1 MNLLSAVLR
10 KPNASDD
17 KYSRGVVGFVTGS
30 LEYPGAAILGVTA
43 AMRTGVGMV
52 RWLGPESVGQM
63 LLEVRPEV
71 VLQNG
76 RAQCWVVGSGVSED
90 ASSYQAKN
98 ATEVLA
104 HGGFAVIDAGAL
116 AFLDLGHLAAD
127 AVLTPHAG
135 ELERLLARFGE
146 SLTRQQ
152 IEADPT
158 SAAKLAAKLTG
169 QVVLLKGNVTTV
181 ADSTGEV
188 WQTPA
193 ASPWLATAGSGDVLA
208 GVLGALIASNFD
220 QIQAGTLRLP
230 EVALA
235 AAMLH
240 AEAGAKAAKVGPI
253 AALDIAE
260 EIRVVVGGYLA

>member
-10 KPNASDD
+10 KPTTADD

-30 LEYPGAAILGVTA
+30 IDYPGAAILGVTA

-52 RWLGPESVGQM
+52 RWLGPESVGSL
-63 LLEVRPEV
+63 LLEVRPET

-90 ASSYQAKN
+90 SSSEQVAN
-98 ATEVLA
+98 TLEVLA
-104 HGGFAVIDAGAL
+104 QSEFAVIDAGAL
-116 AFLDLGHLAAD
+116 AFVQFESLVGR

-135 ELERLLARFGE
+135 ELARLLARVGE
-146 SLTRQQ
+146 SLTREQ
-152 IEADPT
+152 IEQDPIT
-158 SAAKLAAKLTG
+158 AAKLAAKLTS

-181 ADSTGEV
+181 ADPSGAV
-188 WQTPA
+188 RQTPPA
-193 ASPWLATAGSGDVLA
+193 TPWLATAGSGDVLA
-208 GVLGALIASNFD
+208 GILGALIATNYEEIVAKKLQLS
-220 QIQAGTLRLP
+220 

-235 AAMLH
+235 AAILH
-240 AEAGAKAAKVGPI
+240 AEAGARAAASGPI

-260 EIRVVVGGYLA
+260 AIREVVGGYLA

>member
-10 KPNASDD
+10 KPTATDD

-90 ASSYQAKN
+90 STSEQAKN
-98 ATEVLA
+98 ATDVLSQ
-104 HGGFAVIDAGAL
+104 GGFAIIDAGAL
-116 AFLDLGHLAAD
+116 AFLDLRNLAAD

-135 ELERLLARFGE
+135 ELERLLSRFGE

-193 ASPWLATAGSGDVLA
+193 ASAWLATAGSGDVLA
-208 GVLGALIASNFD
+208 GVLGALIASNAGK
-220 QIQAGTLRLP
+220 IQDKALRLP

-235 AAMLH
+235 GAILH
-240 AEAGAKAAKVGPI
+240 AEAGAKAAEIGPI
-253 AALDIAE
+253 VALDIAE
-260 EIRVVVGGYLA
+260 AIREVVGGYLA